1 MKNNASKIEDKKWA
15 RREWLASAALMAVA
29 AGTLALGIALKS
41 ENMKNA
47 RMEDAMDENAEA
59 FNGTEDA
66 MGESAETFNET
77 EDAMGEDAETFS
89 ETEDAMGEDAETFG
103 ETEDMALGEQ
113 EDLPEETESMT
124 VEEYLSHC
132 EKTTGEDLARN
143 PEKYIGKDILL
154 EGKFNILSDSIV
166 IDWFADSG
174 IIRVDYEGKAIDVQG
189 NVVGNVMSGDYGYV
203 AGRYGGED
211 EWGTRYID
219 AEIIILDNGTEE
231 NGEAAGKAEDEANAA
246 EQPEDFA
253 IPAGIYRN
261 DQLFEGRQALLT
273 LTYFEDEQIGVE
285 FSTEPQSNSIALYG
299 FRIDDRTIEVA
310 EEYTGIIVTLAWESE
325 TEVTVS
331 CSEVFTGMDSQL
343 FQEMVNAHYS
353 LALED

>member
-1 MKNNASKIEDKKWA
+1 M
-15 RREWLASAALMAVA
+15 
-29 AGTLALGIALKS
+29 
-41 ENMKNA
+41 
-47 RMEDAMDENAEA
+47 
-59 FNGTEDA
+59 
-66 MGESAETFNET
+66 
-77 EDAMGEDAETFS
+77 
-89 ETEDAMGEDAETFG
+89 
-103 ETEDMALGEQ
+103 Q
-113 EDLPEETESMT
+113 
-124 VEEYLSHC
+124 
-132 EKTTGEDLARN
+132 
-143 PEKYIGKDILL
+143 
-154 EGKFNILSDSIV
+154 
-166 IDWFADSG
+166 
-174 IIRVDYEGKAIDVQG
+174 
-189 NVVGNVMSGDYGYV
+189 
-203 AGRYGGED
+203 
-211 EWGTRYID
+211 TR
-219 AEIIILDNGTEE
+219 
-231 NGEAAGKAEDEANAA
+231 EAAGKAEDEANAA

-331 CSEVFTGMDSQL
+331 CSEEFTGMDSQL